1 MKTEYDFS
9 KGERGRFFREGAEIN
24 LPASDAKPD
33 WKGPEGPLG
42 KFIVEESENTLA
54 SYCAQSK
61 LVVEHANHERD
72 TAHGGYAH
80 RQLFELAQNSA
91 DALLG
96 APKGK
101 SILIRLTA
109 DFLYCADDGTPI
121 DERGVEGLMFSHMSS
136 KQGTGAIGRFGLGF
150 KSVLKVT
157 DAPEFF
163 SRSGSFRFD
172 RARAKERIAQKVAAP
187 AKHYPVLRLPESID
201 PHKERDADEDLH
213 ELMNWAT
220 NIVRLPLKAGAREGL
235 AQQIEDF
242 PPEFL
247 LFVDNVR
254 YLTLEDGERSRNFM
268 LRNRNGEL
276 HLDTGER
283 TARWRVFK
291 KSHPLSIDARNDWPL
306 HDDSGDAPIRWAA
319 PLDRLDRPGHFWAF
333 FPTSTASLVAGILN
347 APWKTNEDRQNLL
360 PGPYNEEL
368 IEVAAE
374 MIAEALPKLVTN
386 EDPARHL
393 NALPRRREEGD
404 SHQAELLRKCLFAHL
419 HDRAIVPDQDGNLR
433 TRQDISYPPDKL
445 TRDGQ
450 VAVAAF
456 ERWTAYPGRPSNW
469 LHHKA
474 LTRNRL
480 AIVDRLFH
488 PEGEPPRW
496 SLSGAPKAT
505 IAEWL
510 KALVEEGKEAGEAVR
525 TSRAAVQTAA
535 EIPPETRSNESS
547 LGEIV
552 LTANGDWRAPGS
564 EHLFLPDE
572 TQADSGS
579 TDMERYVHPDLASD
593 PDTLSALKTLGIKLP
608 SPESRF
614 KLVTKRILK
623 DGSGG
628 EPDGDLLN
636 KFWALSRGLTPE
648 DACVIVH
655 EFKDWEGR
663 EVWPTKLRV
672 RTLAGNWRPLHSV
685 LLPGAIV
692 PGDGSRDRDA
702 TVDISFHEHDDKLLR
717 ALEVTE
723 KPQDDRDL
731 SMEPQFELYR
741 NLWKGKFREQ
751 SGLGP
756 IPQRNLLNFTSPKGP
771 GPLKVLAV
779 LSDEGRAIYTDALLN
794 LDSSYEPWK
803 MRHMGSQRRTYQEM
817 PCESFTVHM
826 LRKHGGIQTRGGITP
841 LADALGQ
848 HPKSPDALDVLL
860 AHPKADKIK
869 AAFDLAESTPEFFG
883 EEEPIPLIDVWP
895 GLKQH
900 LQQHLR
906 TYRLVRC
913 KRILVLDKSR
923 RCVFRDPD
931 IYLSEATEPSVDD
944 FEAWLEY
951 HFGSGDRRH
960 ELQFVTDKLGLD
972 LDTKQIEAI
981 LHHRT
986 PEEIEKRRADIR
998 QCETDAE
1005 RLLAAVGEPTL
1016 RRHLPDSLSAVLE
1029 SDGAT
1034 LTGIDL
1040 AEAAI
1045 ATWHTGALR
1054 EFKPALDS
1062 LDPPAQLAGSKR
1074 AVEFVRSLGFSEE
1087 WAGERNRKRDPF
1099 LEVEGPYSLPDL
1111 HDYQRSIADNVRR
1124 LLRGEYGA
1132 ERRGMIS
1139 MPTGSGK
1146 TRVAVQ
1152 AIVEAMR
1159 EDGFRGGVLWIA
1171 DRDELCEQAVEAWRQ
1186 VWSSE
1191 GSAEDRLRVSRMWS
1205 NQPPPLP
1212 TNELHVVVATIQ
1224 TLHAKFSNQSG
1235 EYEFLTDFKLIVFD
1249 EAHRSIAPIFTSVM
1263 EEIGLTR
1270 FQRAEE
1276 PFLLG
1281 LTATPYRGHD
1291 EEETRRLVRRYGS
1304 KRLDWDA
1311 FESNEPEDVIRGLQN
1326 MNVLAQAE
1334 HKIVE
1339 GETFSLDA
1347 LLDESID
1354 KDKLQQILD
1363 EWLALPWLP
1372 ESVEKRIAQSVE
1384 RTKRIVEA
1392 YEKHVEPG
1400 WPTLIFATSVEH
1412 AQTVAALLNRKGIR
1426 SRAVSGETE
1435 PALRRRVVEEFRR
1448 GEIKALVNYGVFRE
1462 GFDAPRTRAIVVA
1475 RPVYSPNLYFQMIG
1489 RGLRGRKNGGNERCL
1504 ILNVEDNIEYFDRA
1518 LAFSELDW
1526 LWA

>member
-1 MKTEYDFS
+1 MKTEYDFA

-42 KFIVEESENTLA
+42 KFLVEESEKTLA
-54 SYCAQSK
+54 SYCAQPI
-61 LVVEHANHERD
+61 LIIEHANHERN

-96 APKGK
+96 APNGK

-213 ELMNWAT
+213 ELMSWAT
-220 NIVRLPLKAGAREGL
+220 NIVRLPLKAGAREDL
-235 AQQIEDF
+235 AQQIEGF

-247 LFVDNVR
+247 LFVDHVR

-268 LRNRNGEL
+268 LRNRNDEL
-276 HLDTGER
+276 HLDTGKQI
-283 TARWRVFK
+283 ARWRVFET
-291 KSHPLSIDARNDWPL
+291 SHLLSIEARNDWPL
-306 HDDSGDAPIRWAA
+306 HDDSGDAPIRWAT

-333 FPTSTASLVAGILN
+333 FPTDTTSLVAGILN

-360 PGPYNEEL
+360 PGSYNEEL
-368 IEVAAE
+368 IEAAAA
-374 MIAEALPKLVTN
+374 MIAEALPELTTN

-393 NALPRRREEGD
+393 DALPRRREEGD

-433 TRQDISYPPDKL
+433 THQDISYPPDKL

-456 ERWTAYPGRPSNW
+456 ERWTSYPGRPSNW
-469 LHHKA
+469 LHHKVLA
-474 LTRNRL
+474 RNRL
-480 AIVDRLFH
+480 AIIDRLFH
-488 PEGEPPRW
+488 PEGKPPRW
-496 SLSGAPKAT
+496 PLSGVPKTT
-505 IAEWL
+505 IAKWL
-510 KALVEEGKEAGEAVR
+510 KVLVEGKVADEAVR
-525 TSRAAVQTAA
+525 ASMAAVQTAA
-535 EIPPETRSNESS
+535 AIPPETRSGEN

-552 LTANGDWRAPGS
+552 LTVNGDWQAPDP
-564 EHLFLPDE
+564 EHLFLPDK
-572 TQADSGS
+572 TQADGGS
-579 TDMERYVHPDLASD
+579 TDTERYVHPDLASD
-593 PDTLSALKTLGIKLP
+593 PDTLSALIVLGIKPP
-608 SPESRF
+608 SSKSRF
-614 KLVTKRILK
+614 KLVAERILR
-623 DGSGG
+623 GRSSG
-628 EPDGDLLN
+628 EPDGDLLSE
-636 KFWALSRGLTPE
+636 FWTLSREPTPE
-648 DACVIVH
+648 DARVIVH

-663 EVWPTKLRV
+663 EIWPTKLRV
-672 RTLAGNWRPLHSV
+672 RTLAGNWKPLHSV

-692 PGDGSRDRDA
+692 PGDGGRDSDA
-702 TVDISFHEHDDKLLR
+702 TVDTDFH
-717 ALEVTE
+717 
-723 KPQDDRDL
+723 DRDDDLLQALGVTKAPHDGRNL
-731 SMEPQFELYR
+731 SLEPQFGSYR
-741 NLWKGKFREQ
+741 SSCRKQYYK
-751 SGLGP
+751 
-756 IPQRNLLNFTSPKGP
+756 RNDLRRKPHRDKLDFASSEGV
-771 GPLKVLAV
+771 GPLEVLAV
-779 LSDEGRAIYTDALLN
+779 LSDEGKALYTDALLN
-794 LDSSYEPWK
+794 LDASYKKWT
-803 MRHMGSQRRTYQEM
+803 MRHTGSNRRTPYPEVQY
-817 PCESFTVHM
+817 ESLTIHM
-826 LRKHGGIQTRGGITP
+826 LRKHGRIRTRGGIAP
-841 LADALGQ
+841 LADALTY
-848 HPKSPDALDVLL
+848 PKSPDALDALL
-860 AHPKADKIK
+860 RHDKADRIK
-869 AAFDLAESTPEFFG
+869 EVFNLMEPTPEFFG
-883 EEEPIPLIDVWP
+883 EEEPISLIDVWP

-906 TYRLVRC
+906 ACRLVRC
-913 KRILVLDKSR
+913 ERIVVLDKPI
-923 RCVFRDPD
+923 RCVFRDPN
-931 IYLSEATEPSVDD
+931 IYLSEATEPSGYDL
-944 FEAWLEY
+944 EALLDY
-951 HFGSGDRRH
+951 YLDGGNGQQ
-960 ELQFVTDKLGLD
+960 LQLVTDELGLD
-972 LDTKQIEAI
+972 LDTKQIKAI
-981 LHHRT
+981 IHHKT

-1005 RLLAAVGEPTL
+1005 RLLAAVGKQAL
-1016 RRHLPDSLSAVLE
+1016 RNGLPNSLLTVLE
-1029 SDGAT
+1029 KDGAA
-1034 LTGIDL
+1034 LTGTEI

-1045 ATWHTGALR
+1045 STYHTDALKQYKGALD
-1054 EFKPALDS
+1054 L
-1062 LDPPAQLAGSKR
+1062 LDPPAQLAGSER
-1074 AVEFVRSLGFSEE
+1074 AVEFVRSLGFSKE
-1087 WAGERNRKRDPF
+1087 WAGERDRKPAPF

-1111 HDYQRSIADNVRR
+1111 HDYQRTIADNVRT
-1124 LLRGEYGA
+1124 LLRGESGA

-1152 AIVEAMR
+1152 AIVEAIR
-1159 EDGFRGGVLWIA
+1159 EDGFCGGVLWVA

-1191 GSAEDRLRVSRMWS
+1191 GSEEDRLRVSRMWAK
-1205 NQPPPLP
+1205 QPPPLP

-1224 TLHAKFSNQSG
+1224 TLRAKFSNQSG
-1235 EYEFLTDFKLIVFD
+1235 EYEFLADFKLVVFD
-1249 EAHRSIAPIFTSVM
+1249 EAHRSIAPTFTSVM

-1291 EEETRRLVRRYGS
+1291 EEETHRLVRRYGS
-1304 KRLDWDA
+1304 KRLDWGA
-1311 FESNEPEDVIRGLQN
+1311 FESNEPEDVIHELQN
-1326 MNVLAQAE
+1326 MNMLAQAE
-1334 HKIVE
+1334 HQTVE

-1347 LLDESID
+1347 LLDESVD

-1363 EWLALPWLP
+1363 KWLALPWLP
-1372 ESVEKRIAQSVE
+1372 ESVEKRLAQSAE

-1412 AQTVAALLNRKGIR
+1412 AQTVAALLNRRGIR
-1426 SRAVSGETE
+1426 SRPVSGETGT
-1435 PALRRRVVEEFRR
+1435 ATRRRVVKEFRH
-1448 GEIKALVNYGVFRE
+1448 GEIQALVNYGVFRE

-1489 RGLRGRKNGGNERCL
+1489 RGLRGPKNGGNERCL
-1504 ILNVEDNIEYFDRA
+1504 ILNVEDNIENFDRA